1 MRKIAVILFAAGL
14 FLLSPVSAL
23 AAVSED
29 YSILSGDRVEFFG
42 LRWHEKVDN
51 IDEFFTLRHLYRRDT
66 AFPEPLTKYSRGT
79 RNKEAITFDGVTI
92 DSAEYFFVNDKLIE
106 VDVHI
111 SGVNA
116 YHIVYKAL
124 EEKYGPDP
132 FIRITPGRPTSTYY
146 TWDMFDPVGPGG
158 TRRQWPRLSVGF
170 RYIGVEDIKKGRE
183 PGDNKIDKFRIR
195 YRYQFLPISWQL

>member
-14 FLLSPVSAL
+14 FLLSPVSAF

-51 IDEFFTLRHLYRRDT
+51 IDEFFTLRHSYKT
-66 AFPEPLTKYSRGT
+66 HSAFPEPLTKFSRGT
-79 RNKEAITFDGVTI
+79 RNKEEIEFDGVQL
-92 DSAEYFFVNDKLIE
+92 DSAEYFFHNDKLIS
-106 VDVHI
+106 VYVNV

-132 FIRITPGRPTSTYY
+132 FIKIMPARPTITFYQ
-146 TWDMFDPVGPGG
+146 WNMFDPKDPDGPNK
-158 TRRQWPRLSVGF
+158 RPRLSVSF
-170 RYIGVEDIKKGRE
+170 DYNDVVDIKKGR
-183 PGDNKIDKFRIR
+183 DKCSNKVDKFRIV
-195 YRYQFLPISWQL
+195 YRYQYIPIP

>member
-1 MRKIAVILFAAGL
+1 MKKIAVILYVAGL
-14 FLLSPVSAL
+14 FLLSPVSAF

-79 RNKEAITFDGVTI
+79 RNQEEIAFDCVQI
-92 DSAEYFFVNDKLIE
+92 DSAEYFFVNDKLTG
-106 VDVHI
+106 VDVDV

-124 EEKYGPDP
+124 VKKYGPDP
-132 FIRITPGRPTSTYY
+132 FIRISPGRPTTTTYR
-146 TWDMFDPVGPGG
+146 WDLFDLKEPDG
-158 TRRQWPRLSVGF
+158 RNKRPRLSLNFIYNDVA
-170 RYIGVEDIKKGRE
+170 DIKNGRE
-183 PGDNKIDKFRIR
+183 ENDNKIDKFRIW
-195 YRYQFLPISWQL
+195 YRYQYIPIP